1 MKNKKGLLTLLLIIL
16 SNGTIAQQTT
26 SEQSIAIKSTKKA
39 GLLDGSCGNDEWDA
53 ATKIKLEGQAAI
65 YFMHDEDYF
74 YFCASGKEEDYT
86 VLDLY
91 IENSETSQLH
101 KFHLSAQMG
110 EAMFTD
116 NEWKP
121 ASGKWD
127 LKDYAGFWV
136 PYSGLEDVE
145 KRISPIFETGTHRQ
159 LQIARKK
166 FPGNTWNMMIGLGAV
181 RHEGEGQILYPKDA
195 KGDDRSTWA
204 RFSFSDK
211 M

>member
-1 MKNKKGLLTLLLIIL
+1 MRTLKLLILTSIL
-16 SNGTIAQQTT
+16 ALNTGLTQEKDEIITINPTN
-26 SEQSIAIKSTKKA
+26 KA

-53 ATKIKLEGQAAI
+53 ATKIDMPGQAAI

-74 YFCASGKEEDYT
+74 YFCASGKKDDYT

-91 IENSETSQLH
+91 IENAETQRLH

-110 EAMFTD
+110 EAIFTD

-121 ASGKWD
+121 ASGKWK

-136 PYSGLEDVE
+136 PFSGVQDEE
-145 KRISPIFETGTHRQ
+145 NNKNPTFEQGTDRQ

-166 FPGNTWNMMIGLGAV
+166 FPGNTWNMMVGVGAV
-181 RHEGEGQILYPKDA
+181 RHEGEGQLVYPKNA
-195 KGDDRSTWA
+195 LGDDKSTWGK
-204 RFSFSDK
+204 FSFSNN
-211 M
+211 